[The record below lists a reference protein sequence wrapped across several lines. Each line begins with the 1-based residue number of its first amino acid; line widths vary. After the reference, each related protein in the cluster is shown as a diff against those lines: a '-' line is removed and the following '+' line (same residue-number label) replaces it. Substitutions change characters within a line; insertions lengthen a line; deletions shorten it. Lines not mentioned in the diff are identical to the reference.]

1 MVLKRV
7 YPTRLDHYNG
17 KFECETCGRT
27 KKRVIR
33 IEVTTDFAS
42 EISAWLSC

>member
-7 YPTRLDHYNG
+7 VPTRFDSYKG

-33 IEVTTDFAS
+33 IKS
-42 EISAWLSC
+42 PSISPANSARD